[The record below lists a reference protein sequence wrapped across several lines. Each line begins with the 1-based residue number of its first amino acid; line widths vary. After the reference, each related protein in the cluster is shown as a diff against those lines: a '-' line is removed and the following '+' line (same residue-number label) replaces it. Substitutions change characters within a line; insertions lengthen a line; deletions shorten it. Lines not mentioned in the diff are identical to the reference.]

1 MAAYIIADI
10 EVTAPEAFEEYR
22 ARVPAVIAAHG
33 GRYLVR
39 GGETETIEG
48 TAAAGRIVVLE
59 FPDMAAARRFVAS
72 PDYAPLGEIR
82 KKASK
87 SRLIMVDGYRP

>member
-1 MAAYIIADI
+1 MAAYIIAEI
-10 EVTAPEAFEEYR
+10 EVTDPAAYEEYR

-33 GRYLVR
+33 GRYLAR
-39 GGETETIEG
+39 GGLTETIEG
-48 TAAAGRIVVLE
+48 AEASGRIVVLE
-59 FPDMAAARRFVAS
+59 FPDMAAAKGFVAS
-72 PDYAPLGEIR
+72 AEYAPLAVIR

>member
-1 MAAYIIADI
+1 MTAYIIAEI
-10 EVTAPEAFEEYR
+10 EVTDPAAYEEYR

-33 GRYLVR
+33 GRYMVR

-48 TAAAGRIVVLE
+48 AAAAGRVVVLE
-59 FPDMAAARRFVAS
+59 FPDMAAAKRFVSS
-72 PDYAPLGEIR
+72 PDYAPLAAIR

-87 SRLIMVDGYRP
+87 SRLILVDGYRP

>member
-1 MAAYIIADI
+1 MAAYIIAEI
-10 EVTAPEAFEEYR
+10 EVTDPTAYEEYR

-33 GRYLVR
+33 GRYLAR
-39 GGETETIEG
+39 GGVTETIEG
-48 TAAAGRIVVLE
+48 APASGRIVVLE
-59 FPDMAAARRFVAS
+59 FPDMAAAKRFVTS
-72 PDYAPLGEIR
+72 PEYAPLGEIR